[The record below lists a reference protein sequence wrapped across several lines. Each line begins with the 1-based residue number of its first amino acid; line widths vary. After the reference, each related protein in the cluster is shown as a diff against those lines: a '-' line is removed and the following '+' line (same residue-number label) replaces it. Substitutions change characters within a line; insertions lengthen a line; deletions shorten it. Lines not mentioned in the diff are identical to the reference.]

1 VRHLE
6 LDLCGSGIDYAPGDA
21 IAVQPRNPPAA
32 VDALLYTLGVADP
45 HARLCVTPNSPLWRA
60 WLGAHDTTAHEI
72 FSTRLDVFGVA
83 RRPFFA
89 LLAHFATDSDEKE
102 RLEEFGDP
110 QGVDELAAYATRPR
124 RTCAE
129 VLADFRSARPPLAR
143 YLDLIPP
150 LRQRYF
156 SISSSPLLHPTTA
169 HLTVAVVRYK
179 TLMHEPR
186 LGVCSNYLASLPV
199 GATVRIWLRT
209 GCLQMP
215 PEPTQIHR
223 PLLLIG
229 PGTGVAPLR
238 AILQHR
244 AAGNAATG
252 AAGEAVLYF
261 GCRSRRDDFL
271 YEEEWRALLERR
283 VLSSLHTAF
292 SRETEQKC
300 YVQHRMAESE
310 QSLQLWRLLRDSC
323 TYIYVAGAANQMPK
337 AVRAALSAAAMA
349 HGGLSQDAALAMLAR
364 LEAER
369 RLQFETW

>member
-1 VRHLE
+1 
-6 LDLCGSGIDYAPGDA
+6 
-21 IAVQPRNPPAA
+21 
-32 VDALLYTLGVADP
+32 
-45 HARLCVTPNSPLWRA
+45 
-60 WLGAHDTTAHEI
+60 
-72 FSTRLDVFGVA
+72 
-83 RRPFFA
+83 
-89 LLAHFATDSDEKE
+89 
-102 RLEEFGDP
+102 
-110 QGVDELAAYATRPR
+110 
-124 RTCAE
+124 
-129 VLADFRSARPPLAR
+129 
-143 YLDLIPP
+143 
-150 LRQRYF
+150 
-156 SISSSPLLHPTTA
+156 
-169 HLTVAVVRYK
+169 
-179 TLMHEPR
+179 M
-186 LGVCSNYLASLPV
+186 
-199 GATVRIWLRT
+199 RIWLRT

-215 PEPTQIHR
+215 PEPTQIHRPPPHPASQTRRVRSGRLDRARR

-292 SRETEQKC
+292 SRETEHKC
-300 YVQHRMAESE
+300 YVQHRMAASE

-337 AVRAALSAAAMA
+337 AVRAALAAAAMA